1 MAALSGD
8 LSRSMRYYYLL
19 DSLSAK
25 GIMMRAVVILIIIGL
40 LFLALAVSV
49 KEPDSARETAIKR
62 QVLEVQAGRFQAM
75 IDVDIEELEVIL
87 SNDLTYTHTSG
98 QIETKGEFLT
108 SLQSQE
114 ILYESI
120 KPQEIKI
127 RIYDNTAVVTS
138 ISAMRISVGE
148 QQLSFSIRFIEVYQK
163 GDANWQ
169 LVAWQSTRLP
179 EL

>member
-1 MAALSGD
+1 
-8 LSRSMRYYYLL
+8 MRYYYLL

-25 GIMMRAVVILIIIGL
+25 GIMMRAVVISIITGL
-40 LFLALAVSV
+40 LLLALAVSL
-49 KEPDSARETAIKR
+49 KEPDSARETTVER

-75 IDVDIEELEVIL
+75 IDVDIEELDVIL
-87 SNDLTYTHTSG
+87 SDDLTYTHTSG

-120 KPQEIKI
+120 KPQETKI
-127 RIYDNTAVVTS
+127 RIYDNTAVVTG

-148 QQLSFSIRFIEVYQK
+148 DLPRFGGQFRK
-163 GDANWQ
+163 DRMSAFR
-169 LVAWQSTRLP
+169 TP
-179 EL
+179 PD

>member
-1 MAALSGD
+1 
-8 LSRSMRYYYLL
+8 
-19 DSLSAK
+19 
-25 GIMMRAVVILIIIGL
+25 MRAVVISIIAGL
-40 LFLALAVSV
+40 LLLALAVSV
-49 KEPDSARETAIKR
+49 KEPDFARGTAVER

-75 IDVDIEELEVIL
+75 IDVDIEELDVVL
-87 SNDLTYTHTSG
+87 SDDLTYTHTSG

-108 SLQSQE
+108 SLRSQE
-114 ILYESI
+114 ITYESI

-127 RIYDNTAVVTS
+127 RIYRNIAVVTG
-138 ISAMRISVGE
+138 ISAMRISVRE

-169 LVAWQSTRLP
+169 LVAGQSTRLP

>member
-1 MAALSGD
+1 
-8 LSRSMRYYYLL
+8 
-19 DSLSAK
+19 
-25 GIMMRAVVILIIIGL
+25 MRAVVISIIAGL
-40 LFLALAVSV
+40 LLLALAVSV
-49 KEPDSARETAIKR
+49 NEPDFARGTAVER
-62 QVLEVQAGRFQAM
+62 QVLEVQADRFQAM
-75 IDVDIEELEVIL
+75 IDVDIEELDVVL
-87 SNDLTYTHTSG
+87 SDDLTYTHTSG

-108 SLQSQE
+108 ALRSQE
-114 ILYESI
+114 ITYESI

-127 RIYDNTAVVTS
+127 RIYDNIAVVTG

>member
-1 MAALSGD
+1 
-8 LSRSMRYYYLL
+8 
-19 DSLSAK
+19 
-25 GIMMRAVVILIIIGL
+25 MRAVVILIIIGL

-49 KEPDSARETAIKR
+49 KEPDSTRETAIKR

-87 SNDLTYTHTSG
+87 SNDLTYTHTAG